1 MSPAKRIL
9 GSPLRLL
16 TRREIVESV
25 LASDVVFEILDARV
39 PEYLRNRFLENT
51 ALKNGKRLVIVLNKS
66 DLVPKE
72 VIAEWISYYMDKG
85 FECIATS
92 ASKRDITMLKRILK
106 SIDKGSIAS
115 FFGAP
120 KVGKSSLINMI
131 KGRSSATTSRY
142 PGTPGYTRGVQLHRI
157 YDIYIL
163 DTPGALP
170 IDADPLEMTIR
181 LRPPERIENPV
192 KVAIDLIMRIED
204 RNPGSISDA
213 YGISGDPIEILRV
226 LAVKRGWIMRGGEPN
241 VEEAAREIIRDYLDG
256 KIRFYLRPQNHLRP
270 ANNT

>member
-1 MSPAKRIL
+1 VSPARRIL

-16 TRREIVESV
+16 TRREILESV
-25 LASDVVFEILDARV
+25 LASDIVFEILDARV
-39 PEYLRNRFLENT
+39 SEYLRNRFLENT
-51 ALKNGKRLVIVLNKS
+51 ALKNGKRLVLVLNKS
-66 DLVPKE
+66 DLVPRE
-72 VIAEWISYYMDKG
+72 VIAEWISYYMDRG

-92 ASKRDITMLKRILK
+92 ASKGDVTMLKKILR
-106 SIDKGSIAS
+106 SLDKGSIAS

-170 IDADPLEMTIR
+170 IDADPLEMSLR

-192 KVAIDLIMRIED
+192 KVAIDLIKRVEN
-204 RNPGSISDA
+204 RNPGSIGEA
-213 YGISGDPIEILRV
+213 YGISGDPLEILRV
-226 LAVKRGWIMRGGEPN
+226 LAIKRGWIVRGGEPN
-241 VEEAAREIIRDYLDG
+241 VEEAAREIIRDYLNG
-256 KIRFYLRPQNHLRP
+256 RIRFYLRPQI
-270 ANNT
+270 T